1 MDLCSP
7 SEVKRLLESR
17 SLSPRKA
24 LGQNFLI
31 NPAVTQMIAER
42 SYEAARE
49 MSGDAMLGV
58 IEIGPGIGAL
68 TARLADFYD
77 RVVAVEID
85 RGLASLFSETF
96 AGHDNVKLVC
106 GDFMKLDLPGLM
118 SEHFSDILASGG
130 SVSVCANLPY
140 YITSPV
146 IMKILDS
153 FTSCVRVPLASIT
166 VMIQTEV
173 ANRLASTAGSG
184 DYGAITAS
192 VALKANVRKYFTV
205 SPGSFYPPPKVTS
218 SVIGIFPHGG
228 IREVFE
234 GCPRDD
240 KECESFFAAVSNV
253 ISSSFAQRR
262 KTLVN
267 ALSSVYGKEKIRSA
281 LCDLGLREDIRGEK
295 LSAADFCKLTNE
307 LIR

>member
-31 NPAVTQMIAER
+31 NPAVPRMIAER

-49 MSGDAMLGV
+49 AGADAPAGV

-85 RGLASLFSETF
+85 RGLAALFSETF

-106 GDFMKLDLPGLM
+106 GDFMKIDLPGLI
-118 SEHFSDILASGG
+118 SERFSDILASAGT
-130 SVSVCANLPY
+130 VSVCANLPY
-140 YITSPV
+140 YITSPLL
-146 IMKILDS
+146 MKILDS
-153 FTSCVRVPLASIT
+153 FTPCGRVPLASIT

-173 ANRLASTAGSG
+173 ASRLASTAGSG

-218 SVIGIFPHGG
+218 SVIGIIPHGG
-228 IREVFE
+228 IREVFD
-234 GCPRDD
+234 GCPSDEG
-240 KECESFFAAVSNV
+240 ECESFYAAVTEV
-253 ISSSFAQRR
+253 ISASFSQRR

-267 ALSSVYGKEKIRSA
+267 ALSLFYGKEKIRFA
-281 LCDLGLREDIRGEK
+281 LQQLGLREDIRGEK
-295 LSAADFCKLTNE
+295 LSAADFCKLTDM